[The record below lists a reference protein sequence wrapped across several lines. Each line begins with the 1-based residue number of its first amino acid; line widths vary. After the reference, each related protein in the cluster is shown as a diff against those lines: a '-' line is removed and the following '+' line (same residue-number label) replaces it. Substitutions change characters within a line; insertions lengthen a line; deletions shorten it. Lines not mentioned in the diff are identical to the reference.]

1 MIFPENRLPLFR
13 IMQVKVCAVPAHSPA
28 SALPIS
34 RHGVDF
40 ARDESA
46 GPQERRATAERV
58 LLIEDD
64 FLVANQIEAALIDAG
79 FDVAGVGSS
88 ADEAIELAS
97 SHQPVLCVMDIRLAG
112 ARDGIEAAI
121 EIFEA
126 HGIRCIFATARA
138 DPGARVRA
146 EKAVPL
152 GWLQKP
158 FSMTSLVAAVRDAV
172 RELQGRN

>member
-1 MIFPENRLPLFR
+1 MLVKVGAAATRSPALALPLSR
-13 IMQVKVCAVPAHSPA
+13 PGAV
-28 SALPIS
+28 
-34 RHGVDF
+34 VV
-40 ARDESA
+40 ARDESTEPRA
-46 GPQERRATAERV
+46 REATAERI

-79 FDVAGVGSS
+79 FAIAGVGSS

-97 SHQPVLCVMDIRLAG
+97 SQRPTLCVMDIRLAG
-112 ARDGIEAAI
+112 RRDGIEAAV
-121 EIFEA
+121 EIFRA
-126 HGIRCIFATARA
+126 HGIRCIFATAHA
-138 DPGARVRA
+138 DSDARMRA

-158 FSMTSLVAAVRDAV
+158 FSMTSLVAAIRGAL

>member
-1 MIFPENRLPLFR
+1 
-13 IMQVKVCAVPAHSPA
+13 MQVKVGTPPARGSA
-28 SALPIS
+28 SALPLS
-34 RHGVDF
+34 QPGAVF
-40 ARDESA
+40 AHAESA
-46 GPQERRATAERV
+46 GPRPRSATAERI

-79 FDVAGVGSS
+79 FEIAGVGSS

-97 SHQPVLCVMDIRLAG
+97 SQQPALCVMDIRLAG
-112 ARDGIEAAI
+112 GRDGIEAAI
-121 EIFEA
+121 EIFKA
-126 HGIRCIFATARA
+126 LGIRCIFATAHA
-138 DPGARVRA
+138 DPEARVRA

-158 FSMTSLVAAVRDAV
+158 FSMTSLVAAVRSAV

>member
-1 MIFPENRLPLFR
+1 
-13 IMQVKVCAVPAHSPA
+13 MQVKVCAERARPA

-34 RHGVDF
+34 RPGAVF

-46 GPQERRATAERV
+46 GPRARSVTAERI

-64 FLVANQIEAALIDAG
+64 FQIEAALIDAG
-79 FDVAGVGSS
+79 FAIAGVGSS

-97 SHQPVLCVMDIRLAG
+97 SQRPALCVMDIRLAG
-112 ARDGIEAAI
+112 SRDGIEAAI
-121 EIFEA
+121 EIFMA
-126 HGIRCIFATARA
+126 HGIRCIFATAHA
-138 DPGARVRA
+138 DPEARTRA

-158 FSMTSLVAAVRDAV
+158 FTMTSLITAVRGAV
-172 RELQGRN
+172 GELQGRN